1 MLCSTALAFLAV
13 FLQGALFSLPN
24 TGPVPEGVSAVPV
37 YRNADETIYTGN
49 PDGSC
54 RVLDTA
60 GNEPGDYFIVY
71 PRAFH
76 PGESLE
82 NYGEVVYR
90 DTDIAITLPWPGSCP
105 TPTSAA
111 RPLRELHAPAG
122 YGLIPERAGYDD
134 NVADIVASI
143 SQDSIISIVGR
154 LEQFENRFWS
164 NDSFPAARDWA
175 VNWLVREGCP
185 VEIQDFPISGDSSQN
200 IIVTYPGTVTP
211 ERIYLFGAHL
221 DCGHNNFEIFPG
233 ADDNASGTAAVMEA
247 ARAMVR
253 YNFDSTVILCL
264 WGGEEAGLV
273 GSSYY
278 AEQAWMNGDSIFAAL
293 NLDMILYG
301 PQIGPS
307 NYAILNINHTDFTE
321 DLADYFISSA
331 STYVPQLD
339 THKTLTYGG
348 GSDHVSFW
356 VYGFNAVGGDEY
368 LFPPWYHTS
377 EDLLDNYM
385 EFFPFGTEIAM
396 ATSATLASLAVPNGL
411 SGIGGGTPEAALSV
425 RVWPSPASSTAYVET
440 ASNASIA
447 IFDVSGRVV
456 LRERAQEGMTPLDV
470 RGLPPG
476 IYLVTARAGTQAAS
490 GRLAVCR

>member
-1 MLCSTALAFLAV
+1 MLCSTSAMVLAV

-24 TGPVPEGVSAVPV
+24 SLPLPEGLTAVQV
-37 YRNADETIYTGN
+37 YRNSEETVFVGTPGG
-49 PDGSC
+49 DC
-54 RVLDTA
+54 RVLD
-60 GNEPGDYFIVY
+60 NESNTPEAYFMVY

-90 DTDIAITLPWPGSCP
+90 DADIAITLPDPGSVP

-111 RPLRELHAPAG
+111 RLLREMRAPAN
-122 YGLIPERAGYDD
+122 YGLIPDAAGFDD
-134 NVADIVASI
+134 DVAEIVASI

-185 VEIQDFPISGDSSQN
+185 VEIQNFPISGDSSQN
-200 IIVTYPGTVTP
+200 IIVTYPGTANP

-221 DCGHNNFEIFPG
+221 DCGHNDYEIFPG
-233 ADDNASGTAAVMEA
+233 ADDNASGAAAVMEA
-247 ARAMVR
+247 ARAMVK

-273 GSSYY
+273 GSNYY
-278 AEQAWMNGDSIFAAL
+278 AEQAWMNGDSIIAAL

-301 PQIGPS
+301 PEIGPS
-307 NYAILNINHTDFTE
+307 DYSILNINHTDFAE
-321 DLADYFISSA
+321 DLADYFISCTN
-331 STYVPQLD
+331 TYVPQLD
-339 THKTLTYGG
+339 THKNFTYGG

-356 VYGFNAVGGDEY
+356 VYGFTAIGGDEY

-377 EDLLDNYM
+377 EDLLENYM
-385 EFFPFGTEIAM
+385 EFFPFGTEIAK
-396 ATSATLASLAVPNGL
+396 ATSATLASLAVPNSP
-411 SGIGGGTPEAALSV
+411 SGIEEGPLNPGLTLKVS
-425 RVWPSPASSTAYVET
+425 PSPASSAAYVET
-440 ASNASIA
+440 AANASISV
-447 IFDVSGRVV
+447 FDFSGRVV
-456 LRERAQEGMTPLDV
+456 LREQAQQGTTPLDV
-470 RGLPPG
+470 SGLPPG
-476 IYLVTARAGTQAAS
+476 IYLVTVGLDNRSCA
-490 GRLAVCR
+490 GRLVICR

>member
-1 MLCSTALAFLAV
+1 MLCFTASTVLGVL
-13 FLQGALFSLPN
+13 LQGALFTLPC
-24 TGPVPEGVSAVPV
+24 TEPLPEGLSAVPV
-37 YRNADETIYTGN
+37 YRNEDETIYTGTPGGN
-49 PDGSC
+49 C
-54 RVLDTA
+54 QVLDTA
-60 GNEPGDYFIVY
+60 GNAPGDYFMVY

-82 NYGEVVYR
+82 SYGAVVYR
-90 DTDIAITLPWPGSCP
+90 DRDIAITLPGPGSCP
-105 TPTSAA
+105 TPTAAA
-111 RPLRELHAPAG
+111 RPLQEIHAPAEW
-122 YGLIPERAGYDD
+122 GLIPERADYDD
-134 NVADIVASI
+134 YVADIVASI
-143 SQDSIISIVGR
+143 NQDSIISIVGR

-185 VEIQDFPISGDSSQN
+185 VEIQNFPISGDSSQN
-200 IIVTYPGTVTP
+200 IIVTYPGTANP

-221 DCGHNNFEIFPG
+221 DCGHNNFEVFPG
-233 ADDNASGTAAVMEA
+233 ADDNASGAAAVMEA
-247 ARAMVR
+247 ARAMVK

-278 AEQAWMNGDSIFAAL
+278 AEQAWMNGDSIIAAL

-301 PQIGPS
+301 PEIGPS
-307 NYAILNINHTDFTE
+307 DYSILNINHTEFAE

-331 STYVPQLD
+331 NTYVPLLD

-356 VYGFNAVGGDEY
+356 VYGFTAIGGDEY

-377 EDLLDNYM
+377 EDLLENYM
-385 EFFPFGTEIAM
+385 EFFPFGTEIAK

-411 SGIGGGTPEAALSV
+411 SGIEGGPSEPALTV
-425 RVWPSPASSTAYVET
+425 RVSPSPASSAAYVET
-440 ASNASIA
+440 SANASITV
-447 IFDVSGRVV
+447 FDVSGRVV
-456 LRERAQEGMTPLDV
+456 LREQAREGITPLDV
-470 RGLPPG
+470 SGFPPG
-476 IYLVTARAGTQAAS
+476 IYLVSARAGNQAVS